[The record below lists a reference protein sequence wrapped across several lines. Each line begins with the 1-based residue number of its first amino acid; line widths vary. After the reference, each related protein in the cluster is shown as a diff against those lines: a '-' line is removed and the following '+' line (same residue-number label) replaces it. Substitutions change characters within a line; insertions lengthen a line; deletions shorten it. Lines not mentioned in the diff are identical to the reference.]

1 MGSRDKKKTYRFF
14 KGFQYAWQGI
24 RYGATRE
31 TNFKFHLSAAIIV
44 CIAAF
49 SLSIDKIEWLFIL
62 TAIAGMLALEL
73 VNTAIEKV
81 VDLVTEEY
89 HPLAKAAKDA
99 AAGAVLIYAIFSV
112 IVGIII
118 FLPKIVAVLV

>member
-1 MGSRDKKKTYRFF
+1 MDSRDKKPTIRFF

-24 RYGATRE
+24 RYGVKKE

-49 SLSIDKIEWLFIL
+49 SFSIDKIEWLFVL

-73 VNTAIEKV
+73 LTTAIEKV
-81 VDLVTEEY
+81 VELVTEEY

-99 AAGAVLIYAIFSV
+99 AAGAVLIYALFSV
-112 IVGIII
+112 LVGLII
-118 FLPKIVAVLV
+118 FLPKIWSMLE